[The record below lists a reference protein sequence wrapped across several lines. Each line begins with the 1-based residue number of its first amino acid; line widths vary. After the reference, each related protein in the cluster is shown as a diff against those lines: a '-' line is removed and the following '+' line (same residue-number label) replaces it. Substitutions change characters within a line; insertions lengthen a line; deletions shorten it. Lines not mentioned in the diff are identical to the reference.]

1 MLIDLNNKIAYIYVM
16 SLQKII
22 RKLIKSGL
30 TQVQIAE
37 ECGCTQP
44 NISDLQNGKIKN
56 PSYDIGCGLV
66 RLAEK
71 HGITIPDQPKRTNQ

>member
-1 MLIDLNNKIAYIYVM
+1 MTLKIEKTIFHVM
-16 SLQKII
+16 NPE
-22 RKLIKSGL
+22 KLIPKLIESGL
-30 TQVQIAE
+30 TQVQIAQ
-37 ECGCTQP
+37 ECGCSQP

-71 HGITIPDQPKRTNQ
+71 HGITIPDQPKRTDK